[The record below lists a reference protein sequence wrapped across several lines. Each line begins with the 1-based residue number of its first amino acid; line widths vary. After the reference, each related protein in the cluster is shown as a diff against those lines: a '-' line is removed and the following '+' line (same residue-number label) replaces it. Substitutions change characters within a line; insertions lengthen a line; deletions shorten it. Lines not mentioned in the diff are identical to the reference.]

1 MSLGISAA
9 GWAAIAAAVAAAA
22 GSAVSASE
30 SSDAAAR
37 QQRIIEQAAEE
48 DARLNNKKEIA
59 TNQYAQ
65 ENFTPETRR
74 QNLENAATQ
83 NETSLIDSLL
93 KAQGGS
99 TAEVKSGA
107 EGNLSQDYTKAAGAA
122 TAAAGDDIIKR
133 ARLMARTNAPSLLYQ
148 QDAQKGADLASE
160 IAGLNSQSGLNA
172 KYTNNALNRAQN
184 KGSLAGGLLQGVGAA
199 AAGYAGSQMAGS
211 GSSSGADMFGANSN
225 GRIIGKAG

>member
-1 MSLGISAA
+1 MSISVY
-9 GWAAIAAAVAAAA
+9 GGVIAAVISAAAA
-22 GSAVSASE
+22 GTGAAMQS
-30 SSDAAAR
+30 AAADKAAKI
-37 QQRIIEQAAEE
+37 QQDILNQAAEE
-48 DARLNNKKEIA
+48 DARLNTKKEIA
-59 TNQYAQ
+59 TNQYAE

-74 QNLENAATQ
+74 QSLENAATQ

-160 IAGLNSQSGLNA
+160 IAGLNSQAGLNA
-172 KYTNNALNRAQN
+172 KYTNNALNRAQS

-199 AAGYAGSQMAGS
+199 AAGYAGSQMANS